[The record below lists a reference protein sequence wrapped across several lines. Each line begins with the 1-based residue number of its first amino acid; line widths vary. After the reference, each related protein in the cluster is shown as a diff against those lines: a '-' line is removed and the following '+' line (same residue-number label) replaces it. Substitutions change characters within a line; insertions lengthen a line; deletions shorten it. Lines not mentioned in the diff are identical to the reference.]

1 MKKKNVKSFFMTLKR
16 VVNSKVVVLLSMMT
30 LFALGTMKV
39 ANAEV
44 NYEFANAFQYFMLD
58 NRADQ
63 VKEGAQEKKAVHI
76 ASLGSGGVTGS
87 FSYSEIVN
95 SAPGTGKAK
104 EKNKKTAEQFVTEMA
119 TYSTFNYFSNKIQGF
134 ESITPTIGR
143 FVAVVLIPFAIL
155 VDFLGLIL
163 PSMLNL
169 LAKLNVIPLLGAAI
183 TNLGVQSNLFQA
195 LSITKEQVNTIVNI
209 ALSVSTSFI
218 LIAVFMT
225 LRRGGQNIDRRWLKR
240 LEGRLFT
247 IICLPLVVGFSAT
260 LLNSIGDL
268 ASTAPVMDS
277 SNFSNY
283 LIDVRSWAY
292 NYNFAPN
299 GNSASASDLKATKG
313 YVDLDFNPY
322 TDPGQ
327 ARIKQINS
335 KSSIVGDGS
344 IFPNTSL
351 MLAFVTS
358 SSFSATDYIN
368 YQGSEES
375 KQNNTYGSY
384 YDYANNYTNK
394 KLVDVEKAYVPSS
407 GQTYGNKTDQNG
419 PYKSAI
425 NDYKVDG
432 KDTLNT
438 SKVTAWRDRFIYGAK
453 NAGDLNKYYGESPSQ
468 EMVKNMVG
476 GTKSSTI
483 PSDQSM
489 FLILSTIFDE
499 TGGRYYVSAP
509 SRGAYSLIGKFD
521 SNRSDYY
528 TVSMV
533 GEPLFTVFALLGGPL
548 INLVCLLAAVVA
560 LFSVGFVEMNVRPLS
575 TWLKGLFIGDIEYS
589 GAFIIYS
596 LGISGTV
603 AVYTVMP
610 SLIMGFFNALSSG
623 VVKTIPTVAGLT
635 PTSPQQSLAYHGVP
649 KIIAGCIAILMTVL
663 YFKSEKFR
671 NTLNEVYTFVWNWAL
686 EAGDRLERSINT
698 QIAQDRDKAKML
710 GAKTERYPFLEN
722 ANKLD
727 NRFKAWSNRVR
738 GLENDPEEL
747 PNGGEMPI
755 SEHEEQEEL
764 NGNPYDSRTERPKGP
779 SDIKRDGQ
787 IQRAENALDEVI
799 DNPDISDELSDKA
812 SDAQNTL
819 DELKKNPSTDAI
831 TDAQNSLHDLRDQ
844 LVSDGASDEAIAAVD
859 RALDEINEVGQDQ
872 GLDMDRETK
881 PANKQNDTG
890 LERLIHSPKI
900 TKSGLKAATIAQ
912 SALSS
917 LEKNPTKENL
927 DRAQQ
932 SLRTLKA
939 QMLKDGASPEE
950 IAAVDK
956 ALGRTEEIAKQNNL
970 AVDNVPSK
978 QAHQSQ
984 GEMSQIANNPN
995 ISGQSANRALLADQA
1010 IKNLK
1015 ERPTKENLANAQQ
1028 NLKTL
1033 RKQLVAEGA
1042 SPESIAAVDRA
1053 LTKVNKIGQDNGLV
1067 PNKLR
1072 DQLEPKRTIST
1083 NSVNKVDLADT
1094 KQNLSNLTNKLVKGG
1109 TPNSAEK
1116 ALVANKAVH
1125 AFEENPTKENL
1136 GNVQQNLETL
1146 RKQLVSEGASPENI
1160 AAVDKALTKVNKVGQ
1175 DSGLVPNKVK
1185 EQINPK
1191 RTSSINGA
1199 NKVNLADTK
1208 QSLSKLTN
1216 ELVKGGTPDSTEK
1229 ALVANKAVHAFEENP
1244 TKENLGNAQNSLRT
1258 LRSQL
1263 VKDVAPA
1270 TDIATVDRAISQVSH
1285 AGRSQI
1291 NSSIVPTQRV
1301 QKVGNMLDSLS
1312 KTSKLSKESTNKVL
1326 ATKKALNKFE
1336 NNPSKENLVDA
1347 QRSLQNLRGQL
1358 TRDGAAKNN
1367 ITAINTALRNIN
1379 QMGKAQGLTSP
1390 KRSIKQ
1396 ISSNFDQIGSG
1407 SRVLHRK
1414 AVETK
1419 KLLSSFENKPSTQ
1432 TLNEAQ
1438 QSLSSLKEQLVK
1450 SNAPQEDIATVNNAL
1465 KRVNHYGNSYAFKS
1479 TNSDVGKQNI
1489 PDRLI
1494 RHNDTMRHRV
1504 ISNDQLRGVV
1514 ASLGKAA
1521 KNEKV
1526 VSALKELKNSSNTS
1540 DVKRNVRRLQKVVRA
1555 LDNKEKQKINKKIF
1569 IKMIYDLNNGGN
1581 K

>member
-39 ANAEV
+39 ANADV

-119 TYSTFNYFSNKIQGF
+119 TYSTFNYFSNRIQGF

-394 KLVDVEKAYVPSS
+394 KLVDIEKAYVPSS

-589 GAFIIYS
+589 EAFIIYS

-1010 IKNLK
+1010 IKNLQ
-1015 ERPTKENLANAQQ
+1015 ERPTKENLANTQQ

-1042 SPESIAAVDRA
+1042 SPESIAAVDR
-1053 LTKVNKIGQDNGLV
+1053 
-1067 PNKLR
+1067 
-1072 DQLEPKRTIST
+1072 
-1083 NSVNKVDLADT
+1083 
-1094 KQNLSNLTNKLVKGG
+1094 
-1109 TPNSAEK
+1109 
-1116 ALVANKAVH
+1116 
-1125 AFEENPTKENL
+1125 
-1136 GNVQQNLETL
+1136 
-1146 RKQLVSEGASPENI
+1146 
-1160 AAVDKALTKVNKVGQ
+1160 ALTKVNKVGQ

-1358 TRDGAAKNN
+1358 TRDGVAKNN
-1367 ITAINTALRNIN
+1367 ITAVNTALRNIN

>member
-1 MKKKNVKSFFMTLKR
+1 MTLKR

-39 ANAEV
+39 ANADV

-119 TYSTFNYFSNKIQGF
+119 TYSTFNYFSNRIQGF

-394 KLVDVEKAYVPSS
+394 KLVDIEKAYVPSS

-589 GAFIIYS
+589 EAFIIYS

-1010 IKNLK
+1010 IKNLQ
-1015 ERPTKENLANAQQ
+1015 ERPTKENLANTQQ

-1042 SPESIAAVDRA
+1042 SPESIAAVDR
-1053 LTKVNKIGQDNGLV
+1053 
-1067 PNKLR
+1067 
-1072 DQLEPKRTIST
+1072 
-1083 NSVNKVDLADT
+1083 
-1094 KQNLSNLTNKLVKGG
+1094 
-1109 TPNSAEK
+1109 
-1116 ALVANKAVH
+1116 
-1125 AFEENPTKENL
+1125 
-1136 GNVQQNLETL
+1136 
-1146 RKQLVSEGASPENI
+1146 
-1160 AAVDKALTKVNKVGQ
+1160 ALTKVNKVGQ

-1358 TRDGAAKNN
+1358 TRDGVAKNN
-1367 ITAINTALRNIN
+1367 ITAVNTALRNIN

>member
-1 MKKKNVKSFFMTLKR
+1 MTLKR

-39 ANAEV
+39 ANADV

-394 KLVDVEKAYVPSS
+394 KLVDIEKAYVPSS

-589 GAFIIYS
+589 EAFIIYS

-1010 IKNLK
+1010 IKNLQ
-1015 ERPTKENLANAQQ
+1015 ERPTKENLANTQQ

-1042 SPESIAAVDRA
+1042 SPESIAAVDR
-1053 LTKVNKIGQDNGLV
+1053 
-1067 PNKLR
+1067 
-1072 DQLEPKRTIST
+1072 
-1083 NSVNKVDLADT
+1083 
-1094 KQNLSNLTNKLVKGG
+1094 
-1109 TPNSAEK
+1109 
-1116 ALVANKAVH
+1116 
-1125 AFEENPTKENL
+1125 
-1136 GNVQQNLETL
+1136 
-1146 RKQLVSEGASPENI
+1146 
-1160 AAVDKALTKVNKVGQ
+1160 ALTKVNKVGQ

-1358 TRDGAAKNN
+1358 TRDGVAKNN
-1367 ITAINTALRNIN
+1367 ITAVNTALRNIN

>member
-39 ANAEV
+39 ANADV

-119 TYSTFNYFSNKIQGF
+119 TYSTFNYFSNRIQGF

-209 ALSVSTSFI
+209 VLSVSTSFI

-394 KLVDVEKAYVPSS
+394 KLVDIEKAYVPSS

-589 GAFIIYS
+589 EAFIIYS

-1010 IKNLK
+1010 IKNLQ
-1015 ERPTKENLANAQQ
+1015 ERPTKENLANTQQ

-1042 SPESIAAVDRA
+1042 SPESIAAVDR
-1053 LTKVNKIGQDNGLV
+1053 
-1067 PNKLR
+1067 
-1072 DQLEPKRTIST
+1072 
-1083 NSVNKVDLADT
+1083 
-1094 KQNLSNLTNKLVKGG
+1094 
-1109 TPNSAEK
+1109 
-1116 ALVANKAVH
+1116 
-1125 AFEENPTKENL
+1125 
-1136 GNVQQNLETL
+1136 
-1146 RKQLVSEGASPENI
+1146 
-1160 AAVDKALTKVNKVGQ
+1160 ALTKVNKVGQ

-1358 TRDGAAKNN
+1358 TRDGVAKNN
-1367 ITAINTALRNIN
+1367 ITAVNTALRNIN

>member
-39 ANAEV
+39 ANADV

-394 KLVDVEKAYVPSS
+394 KLVDIEKAYVPSS

-589 GAFIIYS
+589 EAFIIYS

-1010 IKNLK
+1010 IKNLQ
-1015 ERPTKENLANAQQ
+1015 ERPTKENLANTQQ

-1042 SPESIAAVDRA
+1042 SPESIAAVDR
-1053 LTKVNKIGQDNGLV
+1053 
-1067 PNKLR
+1067 
-1072 DQLEPKRTIST
+1072 
-1083 NSVNKVDLADT
+1083 
-1094 KQNLSNLTNKLVKGG
+1094 
-1109 TPNSAEK
+1109 
-1116 ALVANKAVH
+1116 
-1125 AFEENPTKENL
+1125 
-1136 GNVQQNLETL
+1136 
-1146 RKQLVSEGASPENI
+1146 
-1160 AAVDKALTKVNKVGQ
+1160 ALTKVNKVGQ

-1358 TRDGAAKNN
+1358 TRDGVAKNN
-1367 ITAINTALRNIN
+1367 ITAVNTALRNIN

>member
-39 ANAEV
+39 ANADV

-63 VKEGAQEKKAVHI
+63 VKEGGQEKKAVHI

-143 FVAVVLIPFAIL
+143 FVAVVLVPFAIL

-183 TNLGVQSNLFQA
+183 TNLGVQSQLFQA
-195 LSITKEQVNTIVNI
+195 LSITKEQVNTIINI

-268 ASTAPVMDS
+268 ASKAPVMDS

-375 KQNNTYGSY
+375 KENNTYGSY

-499 TGGRYYVSAP
+499 TGGRYYISAP

-533 GEPLFTVFALLGGPL
+533 GEPLFTVFALLSGPL
-548 INLVCLLAAVVA
+548 INLVCLLAAIVA

-596 LGISGTV
+596 LGIGGTV
-603 AVYTVMP
+603 AVYTVVP

-764 NGNPYDSRTERPKGP
+764 NGNPYDSRTERPKGA

-970 AVDNVPSK
+970 AVDNGPSK

-984 GEMSQIANNPN
+984 GELSQIANNPN

-1010 IKNLK
+1010 IKNLQ
-1015 ERPTKENLANAQQ
+1015 ERPTKENLVNAQQ

-1033 RKQLVAEGA
+1033 RKQLVAESA
-1042 SPESIAAVDRA
+1042 SPESIATVDKA
-1053 LTKVNKIGQDNGLV
+1053 LTKVNKIGQDNGLM
-1067 PNKLR
+1067 PNKLK
-1072 DQLEPKRTIST
+1072 D
-1083 NSVNKVDLADT
+1083 
-1094 KQNLSNLTNKLVKGG
+1094 
-1109 TPNSAEK
+1109 
-1116 ALVANKAVH
+1116 
-1125 AFEENPTKENL
+1125 
-1136 GNVQQNLETL
+1136 
-1146 RKQLVSEGASPENI
+1146 
-1160 AAVDKALTKVNKVGQ
+1160 
-1175 DSGLVPNKVK
+1175 
-1185 EQINPK
+1185 QINPK
-1191 RTSSINGA
+1191 STITTNSA

-1208 QSLSKLTN
+1208 QSLSNLTN
-1216 ELVKGGTPDSTEK
+1216 ELVKGGTPDSTNK

-1367 ITAINTALRNIN
+1367 IAAVNTALRNIN

-1396 ISSNFDQIGSG
+1396 ISSDFDQIGSG

-1419 KLLSSFENKPSTQ
+1419 KVLSSFENKPSTQ

>member
-39 ANAEV
+39 ANADV

-218 LIAVFMT
+218 LIAVLMT

-394 KLVDVEKAYVPSS
+394 KLVDIEKAYVPSS

-589 GAFIIYS
+589 EAFIIYS

-1010 IKNLK
+1010 IKNLQ
-1015 ERPTKENLANAQQ
+1015 ERPTKENLANTQQ

-1042 SPESIAAVDRA
+1042 SPESIAAVDR
-1053 LTKVNKIGQDNGLV
+1053 
-1067 PNKLR
+1067 
-1072 DQLEPKRTIST
+1072 
-1083 NSVNKVDLADT
+1083 
-1094 KQNLSNLTNKLVKGG
+1094 
-1109 TPNSAEK
+1109 
-1116 ALVANKAVH
+1116 
-1125 AFEENPTKENL
+1125 
-1136 GNVQQNLETL
+1136 
-1146 RKQLVSEGASPENI
+1146 
-1160 AAVDKALTKVNKVGQ
+1160 ALTKVNKVGQ

-1358 TRDGAAKNN
+1358 TRDGVAKNN
-1367 ITAINTALRNIN
+1367 ITAVNTALRNIN

>member
-39 ANAEV
+39 ANADV

-63 VKEGAQEKKAVHI
+63 VKEGGQEKKAVHI

-143 FVAVVLIPFAIL
+143 FVAVVLVPFAIL

-183 TNLGVQSNLFQA
+183 TNLGVQSQLFQA
-195 LSITKEQVNTIVNI
+195 LSITKEQVNTIINI

-268 ASTAPVMDS
+268 ASKAPVMDS

-375 KQNNTYGSY
+375 KENNTYGSY

-499 TGGRYYVSAP
+499 TGGRYYISAP

-533 GEPLFTVFALLGGPL
+533 GEPLFTVFALLSGPL
-548 INLVCLLAAVVA
+548 INLVCLLAAIVA

-589 GAFIIYS
+589 EAFIIYS
-596 LGISGTV
+596 LGIGGTV
-603 AVYTVMP
+603 AVYTVVP

-764 NGNPYDSRTERPKGP
+764 NGNPYDSRTERPKGA

-970 AVDNVPSK
+970 AVDNGPSK

-984 GEMSQIANNPN
+984 GELSQIANNPN

-1010 IKNLK
+1010 IKNLQ
-1015 ERPTKENLANAQQ
+1015 ERPTKENLVNAQQ

-1033 RKQLVAEGA
+1033 RKQLVAESA
-1042 SPESIAAVDRA
+1042 SPESIATVDKA
-1053 LTKVNKIGQDNGLV
+1053 LTKVNKIGQDNGLM
-1067 PNKLR
+1067 PNKLK
-1072 DQLEPKRTIST
+1072 D
-1083 NSVNKVDLADT
+1083 
-1094 KQNLSNLTNKLVKGG
+1094 
-1109 TPNSAEK
+1109 
-1116 ALVANKAVH
+1116 
-1125 AFEENPTKENL
+1125 
-1136 GNVQQNLETL
+1136 
-1146 RKQLVSEGASPENI
+1146 
-1160 AAVDKALTKVNKVGQ
+1160 
-1175 DSGLVPNKVK
+1175 
-1185 EQINPK
+1185 QINPK
-1191 RTSSINGA
+1191 STITTNSA

-1208 QSLSKLTN
+1208 QSLSNLTN
-1216 ELVKGGTPDSTEK
+1216 ELVKGGTPDSTNK

-1367 ITAINTALRNIN
+1367 IAAVNTALRNIN

-1396 ISSNFDQIGSG
+1396 ISSDFDQIGSG

-1419 KLLSSFENKPSTQ
+1419 KVLSSFENKPSTQ

>member
-39 ANAEV
+39 ANADV

-119 TYSTFNYFSNKIQGF
+119 TYSTFNYFSNRIQGF

-394 KLVDVEKAYVPSS
+394 KLVDIEKAYVPSS

-589 GAFIIYS
+589 EAFIIYS

-1010 IKNLK
+1010 IKNLQ
-1015 ERPTKENLANAQQ
+1015 ERPTKENLANTQQ

-1042 SPESIAAVDRA
+1042 SPESIAAVDR
-1053 LTKVNKIGQDNGLV
+1053 
-1067 PNKLR
+1067 
-1072 DQLEPKRTIST
+1072 
-1083 NSVNKVDLADT
+1083 
-1094 KQNLSNLTNKLVKGG
+1094 
-1109 TPNSAEK
+1109 
-1116 ALVANKAVH
+1116 
-1125 AFEENPTKENL
+1125 
-1136 GNVQQNLETL
+1136 
-1146 RKQLVSEGASPENI
+1146 
-1160 AAVDKALTKVNKVGQ
+1160 ALTKVNKVGQ

-1301 QKVGNMLDSLS
+1301 QKVGNMFDSLS

-1358 TRDGAAKNN
+1358 TRDGVAKNN
-1367 ITAINTALRNIN
+1367 ITAVNTALRNIN